1 VKEGGRM
8 PRVRV
13 RRVRR
18 YDKQRGC
25 YVYDIGFKTQT
36 PLTERTVE
44 VAEAFGLGVN
54 ETQEHVLYRDF
65 EVRLAQGDVV
75 YITGDSGS
83 GKSVL
88 LRALRD
94 DLGDEAASMTEL
106 GTPGDRSIIDLV
118 GGGFREALRLLSLV
132 GLNDAYL
139 FLRRPSHLSDGQR
152 YRFRIAQ
159 LLDRGRPYWLCDE
172 FCSTLDRTTAR
183 IVAYNVQKLARRSGA
198 TLVVATTH
206 TDLHDDLCPSV
217 HIHKGWGEEIG
228 VEYHPNVEAP
238 GCTIARDI
246 TVEESSKEEYT
257 RLAYLHY
264 RGHGVVAP
272 IGFYS
277 MKRGGDLV
285 GVIAYKY
292 PAPAAAGRAKAVG
305 YRPRLKELNRDWAL
319 ISRVIVHPKYR
330 TIGLGARL
338 VRDTLMLTGRRHV
351 ELTAVMAQYNPFA
364 EKAGMRKVLVKE
376 PSPRI
381 VEAVETLK
389 GLGFNPSLLGS
400 KGHNLRVLK
409 DLGPDGVAAVHE
421 ALLRVD
427 GHYRRRLAR
436 VSDPYLRKT
445 DFKEWLAAAD
455 TESLAWSLQILGVL
469 SQTKAYLYWCR
480 DWGEGHGR

>member
-1 VKEGGRM
+1 LSRARIG
-8 PRVRV
+8 

-44 VAEAFGLGVN
+44 VAEAFGLGVD
-54 ETQEHVLYRDF
+54 ETQDHVLYRDF

-94 DLGDEAASMTEL
+94 DLGDEAAYMTEL
-106 GTPGDRSIIDLV
+106 ETPSDEPLIDLV
-118 GGGFREALRLLSLV
+118 GGSFTEALRLLSKV

-139 FLRRPSHLSDGQR
+139 FLRQPSHLSDGQR

-159 LLDRGRPYWLCDE
+159 LLDMGRRYWLCDE

-206 TDLHDDLCPSV
+206 TDLLEDLCPSI
-217 HIHKGWGEEIG
+217 HIHKGWGDEIS
-228 VEYHPNVEAP
+228 VEYHANVEP
-238 GCTIARDI
+238 SGCTAARDI
-246 TVEESSKEEYT
+246 SVQESSKEEYM
-257 RLAYLHY
+257 RLDHLHY
-264 RGHGVVAP
+264 RSHGVVAP
-272 IGFYS
+272 LGFFS
-277 MKRGGDLV
+277 LKQGGELV
-285 GVIAYKY
+285 GVIAYTY
-292 PAPAAAGRAKAVG
+292 PAPAAAGRVKAVG

-351 ELTAVMAQYNPFA
+351 ELIAVMAQYNPFA
-364 EKAGMRKVLVKE
+364 EKAGMRKVLIKK
-376 PSPRI
+376 PSDKI
-381 VEAVETLK
+381 VDAVGTLK
-389 GLGFNPSLLGS
+389 DLGFNPELLGS
-400 KGHNLRVLK
+400 KSHNTRMLK
-409 DLGPDGVAAVHE
+409 SLGPDGLAAVHE
-421 ALLRVD
+421 TLLGVE

-445 DFKEWLAAAD
+445 DFMEWLEAAD
-455 TESLAWSLQILGVL
+455 TGSLAWTLQILGVL
-469 SQTKAYLYWCR
+469 SQTKAYLYWCS
-480 DWGEGHGR
+480 DWGNGHERP

>member
-1 VKEGGRM
+1 MKAGETKEITNSANNQAAPQEGRRVRT
-8 PRVRV
+8 PRVKIG
-13 RRVRR
+13 RRARR
-18 YDKQRGC
+18 YDKKRGC

-44 VAEAFGLGVN
+44 VAEAFGLGVD
-54 ETQEHVLYRDF
+54 ETKEHVLYRDF
-65 EVRLAQGDVV
+65 EVRLTQGDVV

-94 DLGDEAASMTEL
+94 DLGGMAASMTEL
-106 GTPGDRSIIDLV
+106 DAPDDNPIIDLV
-118 GGGFREALRLLSLV
+118 GGSFREALRLLSLV

-206 TDLHDDLCPSV
+206 TDLHDDLSPSI
-217 HIHKGWGEEIG
+217 HIHKGWGTEIK
-228 VEYHPNVEAP
+228 VEYNPNAEAP
-238 GCTIARDI
+238 GCTVARDV
-246 TVEESSKEEYT
+246 TVEESSKEEYM

-277 MKRGGDLV
+277 MKRSGELL

-292 PAPAAAGRAKAVG
+292 PAPAAAGRTKAVG
-305 YRPRLKELNRDWAL
+305 YRPRLRELNTDGPG
-319 ISRVIVHPKYR
+319 SGSS
-330 TIGLGARL
+330 T
-338 VRDTLMLTGRRHV
+338 LTG
-351 ELTAVMAQYNPFA
+351 
-364 EKAGMRKVLVKE
+364 
-376 PSPRI
+376 PS
-381 VEAVETLK
+381 
-389 GLGFNPSLLGS
+389 S
-400 KGHNLRVLK
+400 
-409 DLGPDGVAAVHE
+409 AA
-421 ALLRVD
+421 
-427 GHYRRRLAR
+427 
-436 VSDPYLRKT
+436 S
-445 DFKEWLAAAD
+445 
-455 TESLAWSLQILGVL
+455 
-469 SQTKAYLYWCR
+469 
-480 DWGEGHGR
+480 